1 MSLVLY
7 ILLQIIDYKFTNDW
21 KKMKKKKEKKK
32 ERKRRGIM
40 WQIDRFKIA
49 RRK

>member
-21 KKMKKKKEKKK
+21 KKMKKKKKKK
-32 ERKRRGIM
+32 KKGKKKKRYNVV
-40 WQIDRFKIA
+40 D
-49 RRK
+49 

>member
-21 KKMKKKKEKKK
+21 KKMKKKNEKK
-32 ERKRRGIM
+32 RKKKKRYNVV
-40 WQIDRFKIA
+40 D
-49 RRK
+49 

>member
-21 KKMKKKKEKKK
+21 KKMKKKKEKKEK
-32 ERKRRGIM
+32 KKKRYNVV
-40 WQIDRFKIA
+40 D
-49 RRK
+49 

>member
-21 KKMKKKKEKKK
+21 KKIKKKKEKKEK
-32 ERKRRGIM
+32 KKKRYNVV
-40 WQIDRFKIA
+40 D
-49 RRK
+49 

>member
-32 ERKRRGIM
+32 KEKEEV
-40 WQIDRFKIA
+40 
-49 RRK
+49 